1 MSVISIFV
9 IPMPCLCSN
18 SSHLCMHCI
27 MDTLGIHWGYD
38 STIAYKFI
46 TQILMSVH
54 QVHVTLMLC
63 VLTLMGPSHALALED
78 SQEMDSCVKVNRA

>member
-1 MSVISIFV
+1 
-9 IPMPCLCSN
+9 
-18 SSHLCMHCI
+18 
-27 MDTLGIHWGYD
+27 
-38 STIAYKFI
+38 
-46 TQILMSVH
+46 MSVH